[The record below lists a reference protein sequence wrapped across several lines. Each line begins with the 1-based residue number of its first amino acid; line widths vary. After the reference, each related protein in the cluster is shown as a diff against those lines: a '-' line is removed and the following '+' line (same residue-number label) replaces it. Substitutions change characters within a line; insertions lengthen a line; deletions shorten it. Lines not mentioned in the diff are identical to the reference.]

1 MKTHSVVKSNL
12 KKIKRTMKKSI
23 ILGLMLSVLALT
35 NCTKNEEFTT
45 TPEVST
51 PFTLFADVDTR
62 TTNDGLNT
70 EWAADDAINVF
81 HAVTETTTYKN
92 DGQFTIA
99 EADLATSRFSG
110 TLNGT
115 LDEASY
121 DWYAFYPYSEFISTP
136 ANNSYGYS
144 IVGHDNRYSLTQNGY
159 NSKAHLAGVACPLAG
174 IATDVAAG
182 TTPQIAMHH
191 LSSVVKFVVTNSL
204 TEAITI
210 SQITLESNN
219 HNIIGSYFINFASYP
234 EVVYT
239 DKYPAKKAILDVQ
252 NGTALAAG
260 AKAEFYLPIKPCEMV
275 ADDTLTIVVSASS
288 ESGVGTD
295 TGLITLTK
303 ATEFVA
309 GNIKPINVNY
319 DTAFEVAEDETWS
332 LITDPSQI
340 VEGTYVIVAHNKS
353 SYGYVPNTA
362 ATVQNVAYK
371 TTTLFDGTTTS
382 VTTNQVPDDARWSF
396 TGTSAALT
404 ISNGSS
410 LYLASENAN
419 NGMKVSSTVGT
430 WAASLNSEV
439 GGAAMNLQYSTT
451 SRYLAAYN
459 ESNWRCYTRIYNYS
473 AAQDQS
479 GAIYLYYC
487 GTIVYKPVINANDP
501 VAVAADVTTITIP
514 YTVSNSVGGKELQ
527 VTENVDWVTAV
538 AVDAENG
545 KVILTITANESEE
558 PRNATITL
566 SYEGAT
572 DKVVTISQEGVYVAP
587 EPGDYSTT
595 NTSGDG
601 LLTAEG
607 GTSTSN
613 TSVQINSSNY
623 DAVKAGTK
631 NVSGACLITVPAGTT
646 KLHVHA
652 AAWKDSSVTLSIE
665 GATCSPDS
673 IDLIADSGVTGNG
686 NFTLVGKP
694 EIYYHELELSDI
706 TTETTLTFTATSGRR
721 FVIWGVNA
729 E

>member
-23 ILGLMLSVLALT
+23 ILGLMLSALALT

-51 PFTLFADVDTR
+51 PFALFADVDTR

-136 ANNSYGYS
+136 ANDSYGYS

-260 AKAEFYLPIKPCEMV
+260 AKAEFYLPIKPCKMA

-295 TGLITLTK
+295 TGDITLTK

-319 DTAFEVAEDETWS
+319 DTAFEVAEEETWS

-353 SYGYVPNTA
+353 SYGYVPNTEA
-362 ATVQNVAYK
+362 AVKTVAYK

-404 ISNGSS
+404 LSNGNG
-410 LYLASENAN
+410 LYLASEDDN
-419 NGMKVSSTVGT
+419 NGMKVSSTTDT
-430 WAASLNSEV
+430 WAASLNSSV
-439 GGAAMNLQYSTT
+439 GGAAMNLKSSTT
-451 SRYLAAYN
+451 SRYLTAYN
-459 ESNWRCYTRIYNYS
+459 ESNWRCYGSPYGYS
-473 AAQDQS
+473 ASQSQS

-487 GTIVYKPVINANDP
+487 GKIVYNPVITP
-501 VAVAADVTTITIP
+501 EKI
-514 YTVSNSVGGKELQ
+514 
-527 VTENVDWVTAV
+527 AV
-538 AVDAENG
+538 AVEAEEETISIGYNIAYPVDG
-545 KVILTITANESEE
+545 KSLTAVSSETWATVGEITEDTISVTVAANEGDA
-558 PRNATITL
+558 RKATITL
-566 SYEGAT
+566 SYDGANN
-572 DKVVTISQEGVYVAP
+572 VEIIISQAAAAGVGTTDYSVTYSSGIELTTTGGTNAYNDVYVQI
-587 EPGDYSTT
+587 ESISYSALKL
-595 NTSGDG
+595 G
-601 LLTAEG
+601 A
-607 GTSTSN
+607 SN
-613 TSVQINSSNY
+613 
-623 DAVKAGTK
+623 KAGTGK
-631 NVSGACLITVPAGTT
+631 LTIPAGTT
-646 KLHVHA
+646 KLHMHV
-652 AAWKDSSVTLSIE
+652 AAWNKETVTLSIS
-665 GATCSPDS
+665 GATCTPNS
-673 IDLIADSGVTGNG
+673 ISLTADTAIAGSNKTFALSGNLA
-686 NFTLVGKP
+686 N
-694 EIYYHELELSDI
+694 YYKVIEFSEALATD
-706 TTETTLTFTATSGRR
+706 TTLTFSSTERCI
-721 FVIWGVNA
+721 IWGVNA

>member
-1 MKTHSVVKSNL
+1 
-12 KKIKRTMKKSI
+12 MKKSI
-23 ILGLMLSVLALT
+23 ILGLMLSALALT

-51 PFTLFADVDTR
+51 PFALFADVDTR

-81 HAVTETTTYKN
+81 HAVKETTTYKN

-99 EADLATSRFSG
+99 EADLAASRFSG

-136 ANNSYGYS
+136 ANDSYGYS

-219 HNIIGSYFINFASYP
+219 HNIIGSYYINFASYP

-260 AKAEFYLPIKPCEMV
+260 AKAEFYLPIKPCEMA

-295 TGLITLTK
+295 TGVITLTK

-319 DTAFEVAEDETWS
+319 DTAFEVAEEETWS

-353 SYGYVPNTA
+353 SYGYVPNTEA
-362 ATVQNVAYK
+362 DVQKVMYK
-371 TTTLFDGTTTS
+371 TTTLFDGTTAS

-404 ISNGSS
+404 LSNGSG

-419 NGMKVSSTVGT
+419 NGMKVDSTVGT

-439 GGAAMNLQYSTT
+439 GGAAMNLKYSTT
-451 SRYLAAYN
+451 SRYLTAYN
-459 ESNWRCYTRIYNYS
+459 ESNWRCYGS
-473 AAQDQS
+473 AYDYGANQNQS

-487 GTIVYKPVINANDP
+487 GKIEAKPIIKAENPSSVAAEGATISIEYTIDNPADGVKLTAVSSEAWATVGEITEDTISVTVDANDGE
-501 VAVAADVTTITIP
+501 TR
-514 YTVSNSVGGKELQ
+514 E
-527 VTENVDWVTAV
+527 
-538 AVDAENG
+538 
-545 KVILTITANESEE
+545 
-558 PRNATITL
+558 ATLTL
-566 SYEGAT
+566 SYEGAVNDLVLTIYQDAAAGNIDYATYNDSNVEFTT
-572 DKVVTISQEGVYVAP
+572 D
-587 EPGDYSTT
+587 
-595 NTSGDG
+595 
-601 LLTAEG
+601 G
-607 GTSTSN
+607 GTKATVSYVQVNST
-613 TSVQINSSNY
+613 NY
-623 DAVKAGTK
+623 DAIKAGNSST
-631 NVSGACLITVPAGTT
+631 SGACCITVPAGTT
-646 KLHVHA
+646 KLHIHA
-652 AAWKDSSVTLSIE
+652 ASWSTETVTLSIS
-665 GATCSPDS
+665 GATCTPSTLSISKDNGISGSSTTYVLAGSPED
-673 IDLIADSGVTGNG
+673 
-686 NFTLVGKP
+686 
-694 EIYYHELELSDI
+694 YYYELELSGID
-706 TTETTLTFTATSGRR
+706 TATTLTFAASTGKR